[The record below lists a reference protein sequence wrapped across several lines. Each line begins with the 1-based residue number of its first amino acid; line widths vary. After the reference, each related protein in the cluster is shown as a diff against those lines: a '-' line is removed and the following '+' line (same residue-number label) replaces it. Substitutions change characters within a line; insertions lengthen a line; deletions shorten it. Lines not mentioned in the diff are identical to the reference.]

1 MKLRYPLL
9 TTLCAFS
16 LFGSCRNDVPYFTAP
31 PAAPVFGGFTT
42 LPQSERRSASGRSI
56 RMETCGAVEPGWPAV
71 RPDACELS
79 RADRLSPTVAG
90 SDP

>member
-42 LPQSERRSASGRSI
+42 LPQSEAPFRIRTFDSDGNLQVRSSQGGPLSDQTRVNYLAPIGYRR
-56 RMETCGAVEPGWPAV
+56 P
-71 RPDACELS
+71 
-79 RADRLSPTVAG
+79 
-90 SDP
+90 